1 MATATAPGYRTSYT
15 VKARSRAG
23 EHEGDMEGTTHAA
36 TGLLLGAGIG
46 LLTTGP
52 LRGTGTVHD
61 LAVAHAVGR
70 DLLFGAMTAGMALL
84 PDADHP
90 DATFAYSAGAVSHG
104 ISHVIAV
111 LFGGHRQGMHSLFGI
126 AFWSAAAEAC
136 AVWWPNRWA
145 LGFLAAFL
153 AICIVAGLKA
163 TGFMRH
169 GGRGHRYHGGAL
181 RRALVGCG
189 IAALAVTYARAD
201 LWWLVALGMA
211 LHILED
217 EFSGHGCA
225 LLWPFTRRRF
235 GGDGH
240 QPAARRSSP
249 GRRPKSEFQKA
260 KARAARA
267 SRGPVAPKAPSRPAA
282 RGLQSMCLRCMVG
295 ECDACK
301 GQGCKCPQPATS
313 HLNRTGTR
321 RKPAERPELPD
332 TPPY

>member
-1 MATATAPGYRTSYT
+1 
-15 VKARSRAG
+15 V
-23 EHEGDMEGTTHAA
+23 EGTTHAA

-61 LAVAHAVGR
+61 LAIAHAVGR
-70 DLLFGAMTAGMALL
+70 DLLFGAVTAGMALL

-104 ISHVIAV
+104 ISHLVAV
-111 LFGGHRQGMHSLFGI
+111 AFGGHRQGMHSLVGI

-145 LGFLAAFL
+145 LGFLAAFI
-153 AICIVAGLKA
+153 AICVVAGLKA

-169 GGRGHRYHGGAL
+169 GGRGHRSRGGGL
-181 RRALVGCG
+181 RRALAGCG

-217 EFSGHGCA
+217 EFTGHGCA
-225 LLWPFTRRRF
+225 LLWPISRKRF
-235 GGDGH
+235 GGDGR
-240 QPAARRSSP
+240 QPAGSRRALARKPRSGYSEARDRALRPVAASP
-249 GRRPKSEFQKA
+249 ARKPRLAAVKPTCPACWMGECSECKDRGCGCPEQGPDVHQLRPKR
-260 KARAARA
+260 RAA
-267 SRGPVAPKAPSRPAA
+267 V
-282 RGLQSMCLRCMVG
+282 
-295 ECDACK
+295 
-301 GQGCKCPQPATS
+301 PAT
-313 HLNRTGTR
+313 
-321 RKPAERPELPD
+321 AEPLPPPEED
-332 TPPY
+332 IPPY